1 MRILSWLW
9 RREKKAWLTP
19 LVDWAFCCCLTS
31 DACTSHTPAPA
42 HDKNVGQQHVWSRVF
57 FVFLQYPKTYLRLCV
72 WKVFGDWNWRVDTL
86 CASQLTNNTI
96 IELLSCLIG
105 LDGRLDWFEC
115 VIGMKWLTA
124 NVPNYL
130 IGSDWKWGNLQ
141 YFVCLTGTH
150 SHISYSRSDREN
162 DDYKSNSTVLPN
174 WTIISKIT
182 TSWWTTMKENS
193 FRKTAPLHCLH
204 LANDFPKIRNQ
215 TDFHFIHK
223 IQSNPIL
230 LILIQ
235 KSTVHF
241 LLLLRSASAARFFF
255 FPPRTFNTHTKLGK
269 HLKEQNLTAYS
280 GVNNIIIARRT
291 SSETN

>member
-1 MRILSWLW
+1 MSAIEFNQLRTQLRCTASIIDKFDRRKYRFSDFICSCRRQLFLGRENRPATNRYTARNEMTESIIQNENHMRILSWLW

-115 VIGMKWLTA
+115 VIGRATYEVA
-124 NVPNYL
+124 D
-130 IGSDWKWGNLQ
+130 GE
-141 YFVCLTGTH
+141 C
-150 SHISYSRSDREN
+150 
-162 DDYKSNSTVLPN
+162 
-174 WTIISKIT
+174 
-182 TSWWTTMKENS
+182 
-193 FRKTAPLHCLH
+193 A
-204 LANDFPKIRNQ
+204 
-215 TDFHFIHK
+215 
-223 IQSNPIL
+223 
-230 LILIQ
+230 
-235 KSTVHF
+235 
-241 LLLLRSASAARFFF
+241 
-255 FPPRTFNTHTKLGK
+255 
-269 HLKEQNLTAYS
+269 
-280 GVNNIIIARRT
+280 
-291 SSETN
+291 